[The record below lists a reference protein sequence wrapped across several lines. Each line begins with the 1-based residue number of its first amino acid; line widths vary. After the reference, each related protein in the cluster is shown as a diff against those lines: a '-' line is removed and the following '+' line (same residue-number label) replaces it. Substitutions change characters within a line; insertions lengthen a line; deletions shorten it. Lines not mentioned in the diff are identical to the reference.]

1 MVDQHYL
8 FNSVTSIIFVILI
21 MGGFALYCNLLVK
34 KYKRP
39 LGELL
44 TWQAITH
51 NESIFVLM
59 MIAACVAEG
68 LSAATVLAPGLIP
81 ANPIARNTSHLFI
94 SFAGIVGA
102 LTLFKDTAQ
111 VAIPGSD
118 PTSRFFQFIV
128 VLFLLG
134 LALGSPI
141 LNLILMAGNLKQEIE
156 LQLFFF
162 GLNPFV
168 TQLEWERTIAFYG
181 HDPKWSAW
189 AALEPNLKV
198 SFGITVLHFLI
209 AGLEGARS
217 MSTAA
222 RRKQLFETYDVKKEG
237 EKKEG
242 EKKEENSEEK
252 SEDDNSMK
260 RNFTVM
266 LSFFG
271 YTGSELADLA
281 NKGYEVLYSMSDT
294 GEQGKMGVRAAQ
306 LAQDTISL
314 GKKNL
319 NGAEKDRQEKELKLR
334 IREFFG
340 ATKDKTKQPDIKK
353 RGLGITLKSV
363 K

>member
-8 FNSVTSIIFVILI
+8 FNSVTSIIFVVLI

-118 PTSRFFQFIV
+118 GTSRFFQFIV
-128 VLFLLG
+128 VVFLFG

-168 TQLEWERTIAFYG
+168 TQTEWERTIAFYD

-222 RRKQLFETYDVKKEG
+222 RRKQLFETYEVKEEDKKED
-237 EKKEG
+237 EK
-242 EKKEENSEEK
+242 KKEEN
-252 SEDDNSMK
+252 DNSMK
-260 RNFTVM
+260 RNLHTM
-266 LSFFG
+266 LKFFG
-271 YTGSELADLA
+271 YSGSELDDLVTQ
-281 NKGYEVLYSMSDT
+281 GYNVLYAIADV
-294 GEQGKMGVRAAQ
+294 GDQGKMGVRAAQ
-306 LAQDTISL
+306 LAQETIAI

-319 NGAEKDRQEKELKLR
+319 SGTEKEKQEKELKLR

-340 ATKDKTKQPDIKK
+340 ATKDPAKQSDIKK